1 MEEACNQHIR
11 IKRLRPGESVEVSL
25 DAGADVMCCAG
36 RIRIAGVCLA
46 AGERYTIDAAATVR
60 ITAIEGMRGEWLE
73 DTGVVLVSLP
83 A

>member
-1 MEEACNQHIR
+1 MDRARSEDIR
-11 IKRLRPGESVEVSL
+11 IKRLRPGQSIEVEL
-25 DAGADVMCCAG
+25 EIGAEVMCCAG

-46 AGERYTIDAAATVR
+46 AGERYTIDVAATALIAAV
-60 ITAIEGMRGEWLE
+60 EGMRGEWLE